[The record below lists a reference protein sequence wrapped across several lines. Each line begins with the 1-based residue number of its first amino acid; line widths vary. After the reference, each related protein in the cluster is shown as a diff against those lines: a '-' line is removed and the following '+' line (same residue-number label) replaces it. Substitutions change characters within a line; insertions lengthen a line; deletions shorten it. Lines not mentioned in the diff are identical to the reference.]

1 MVSGEPGQS
10 NIAPQPVGYAA
21 GLKVSLVYMNRSS
34 SSRMFRMQVMMTRPV
49 CVHARPCRG
58 LRSALMVYAVL
69 ARSTRTSQW
78 FLWRISSLS
87 SFLISTHHLKR
98 CYGSECLECSSHL
111 NKIKKVCSYSAV
123 IKLLFSSFSAVRG
136 VGKSFREMFFCFRR
150 WFDIGCLI
158 LEDPVHSIHIEV
170 FTQATPLT
178 LDVIQQVL

>member
-1 MVSGEPGQS
+1 
-10 NIAPQPVGYAA
+10 
-21 GLKVSLVYMNRSS
+21 
-34 SSRMFRMQVMMTRPV
+34 
-49 CVHARPCRG
+49 
-58 LRSALMVYAVL
+58 MVYAVL

-87 SFLISTHHLKR
+87 SFLISMPYLMR
-98 CYGSECLECSSHL
+98 CFSSHWFERSSHL
-111 NKIKKVCSYSAV
+111 NKILKKVSSYSAV
-123 IKLLFSSFSAVRG
+123 ITLLLSSFSAVRG